1 MQRAES
7 LASGR
12 FRRDKFW
19 PKRYRCE
26 QGILEVLDDL
36 QIFEKESDDF
46 PDRKSDLA
54 ISDEE
59 SSGNVTRLS
68 FFLSEQDS
76 DSPQLNA
83 NAKKIAL
90 RPQL

>member
-36 QIFEKESDDF
+36 
-46 PDRKSDLA
+46 
-54 ISDEE
+54 
-59 SSGNVTRLS
+59 
-68 FFLSEQDS
+68 
-76 DSPQLNA
+76 
-83 NAKKIAL
+83 
-90 RPQL
+90 